1 MFMKKINKI
10 LAFIVI
16 FAICVICGF
25 KKTDVNAASASL
37 TGPGTVRAGDTI
49 TLSLNVSAPGSY
61 GFEGSLSYD
70 NSVTLVSMSAGTG
83 GWKLEQNGSKVV
95 VYDDALSNPLGNN
108 SNVINAVFKVNNVQ
122 AGTAINVAFNN
133 IVVSDGNNESSIGTA
148 KYSVA
153 VAAPLSG
160 NNNLGSL
167 SIAGHNINFNAS
179 QTAYDVGSVEFSESS
194 LNITATPADTT
205 AKVSI
210 GNTALNVG
218 ANTISINVTAQ
229 NGAVKTYTIKASRKQ
244 DPNYKKSNNANLSSI
259 TVSEGKLSPAFAP
272 DVTEYVVY
280 VPFETKTISATGTLQ
295 DGKGKE
301 VSNGSIGTLKSGE
314 NKMSVTGVAEDDSK
328 KVYNITVVV
337 MPEYKGELPS
347 ISGVEARTEPET
359 ETETETETVKET
371 ENTTENESSA
381 EEPEKADGNTKKTG
395 IPVVAFVITTVV
407 MMAAGYGICYVVMN
421 KHKKTE

>member
-1 MFMKKINKI
+1 MKKINKI

>member
-1 MFMKKINKI
+1 MKKINKI

-179 QTAYDVGSVEFSESS
+179 QTVYDVGSVEFSESS

>member
-1 MFMKKINKI
+1 MKKINKI

-229 NGAVKTYTIKASRKQ
+229 NGAVKTYYVTATRKQ
-244 DPNYKKSNNANLSSI
+244 DPNYKKSSNANLSGI

-395 IPVVAFVITTVV
+395 IPVVAFVITAVV